1 MGVSLKVDNLTYRT
15 SADDIEYLFEKYG
28 KIGDV
33 FIPKDKF
40 TRESRGFAFVRF
52 YDKRDAEDAM
62 DALDGRM
69 YDGRDLRIQMAKYGR
84 PDINSG
90 RRGRSRSRS
99 RGRRGRSRSRSG
111 SRGGRRGRRSPSKS
125 RSRSRSPRDSKRS
138 RSRSPRDSKRSRSR
152 DNKRS

>member
-1 MGVSLKVDNLTYRT
+1 MSRYSRGPPPDTSEMVSLKVDNLTYRT

-84 PDINSG
+84 PDINRWIRIDIFFILFLQIFDSG

-99 RGRRGRSRSRSG
+99 RGRRGRSR
-111 SRGGRRGRRSPSKS
+111 
-125 RSRSRSPRDSKRS
+125 
-138 RSRSPRDSKRSRSR
+138 
-152 DNKRS
+152 

>member
-1 MGVSLKVDNLTYRT
+1 MSRYSRGPPPDTSEMVSLKVDNLTYRT

-84 PDINSG
+84 PDIN
-90 RRGRSRSRS
+90 RWSRIDIFFILFLQIELELISI
-99 RGRRGRSRSRSG
+99 
-111 SRGGRRGRRSPSKS
+111 
-125 RSRSRSPRDSKRS
+125 
-138 RSRSPRDSKRSRSR
+138 
-152 DNKRS
+152 

>member
-1 MGVSLKVDNLTYRT
+1 MSRYSRGPPPDTSEMVSLKVDNLTYRT

-84 PDINSG
+84 PDINRWIRIDIFLILFLQIFNSG

-99 RGRRGRSRSRSG
+99 RGRRGRSR
-111 SRGGRRGRRSPSKS
+111 
-125 RSRSRSPRDSKRS
+125 
-138 RSRSPRDSKRSRSR
+138 
-152 DNKRS
+152 

>member
-1 MGVSLKVDNLTYRT
+1 MSRYSRGPPPDTSEMVSLKVDNLTYRT

-84 PDINSG
+84 PDINRWIRIDIFLILFLQIELDFYLILFLQIFDSG

-99 RGRRGRSRSRSG
+99 RGRRGRSR
-111 SRGGRRGRRSPSKS
+111 
-125 RSRSRSPRDSKRS
+125 
-138 RSRSPRDSKRSRSR
+138 
-152 DNKRS
+152 

>member
-1 MGVSLKVDNLTYRT
+1 MSRYSRGPPPDTSEMVSLKVDNLTYRT

-84 PDINSG
+84 PDINRYIS
-90 RRGRSRSRS
+90 SILEFF
-99 RGRRGRSRSRSG
+99 
-111 SRGGRRGRRSPSKS
+111 SK
-125 RSRSRSPRDSKRS
+125 
-138 RSRSPRDSKRSRSR
+138 
-152 DNKRS
+152 

>member
-1 MGVSLKVDNLTYRT
+1 MG
-15 SADDIEYLFEKYG
+15 FEKYG

-84 PDINSG
+84 PDINRFDSG
-90 RRGRSRSRS
+90 RRGGRSRSRS

-111 SRGGRRGRRSPSKS
+111 SRGGRRGRRSPSRRTRQEENEGGIKEQVE
-125 RSRSRSPRDSKRS
+125 
-138 RSRSPRDSKRSRSR
+138 
-152 DNKRS
+152 

>member
-1 MGVSLKVDNLTYRT
+1 MSRYSRGPPPDTSEMVSLKVDNLTYRT

-84 PDINSG
+84 PDINRYVSSILEFFSNEAVRTG
-90 RRGRSRSRS
+90 RKEYYFCLS
-99 RGRRGRSRSRSG
+99 
-111 SRGGRRGRRSPSKS
+111 
-125 RSRSRSPRDSKRS
+125 
-138 RSRSPRDSKRSRSR
+138 
-152 DNKRS
+152 NVLI